1 MDNPSE
7 IIDCAEKQG
16 TICHITLVCT
26 RLRKNA
32 MYVMGDRC
40 LITLRAD
47 VQAVRRARRFT
58 SGTVRRSHDGH
69 SAHAPRRGALASRRH
84 RSHDDVIRY
93 HGNCRR
99 RRSGRRRM
107 SAGAVASAPAWVYRV
122 AYWRQLGVAG
132 LLHPRPCLESTA
144 RWRILINIPLKW

>member
-1 MDNPSE
+1 MQRFTAALSNLTRPCYPTNSDKALHVHVISDLRDKMDNPSE
-7 IIDCAEKQG
+7 IVDCAGKQG

-107 SAGAVASAPAWVYRV
+107 SAGAVASAPA
-122 AYWRQLGVAG
+122 
-132 LLHPRPCLESTA
+132 
-144 RWRILINIPLKW
+144 